1 MRTERIANAR
11 IMTSRGVVEGDVA
24 FEVPG
29 VSGRVGHILEVG
41 NITSPADV
49 TYDAHG
55 AWVVPGG
62 VDAHVHF
69 GGFGDIPIADGFY
82 RGSRAALAGGTT
94 TVIDFVEPDGDESVE
109 HAIARRLA
117 DASTSAADY
126 LFRLVLTEAYRSQL
140 KDLALAERAGI
151 HDFKLFT
158 IYDGETLREDDLS
171 YILETLSD
179 DPRRTFLVHAE
190 DPDEIEKLRA
200 EHGDSKNFLDLAKT
214 RPPQCE
220 ERMTRML
227 WRLVE
232 ETGARLC
239 IAHATTAGTMGL
251 LDGPA
256 PARGE
261 FTVET
266 CPHYLEFSEESLGG
280 ANGCLYTMTPPL
292 RDASHIASLWD
303 KMLSGRLI
311 LSTDHCPYSFRYK
324 RGTTYQTVPCGV
336 DGVWTRMSWLYSEG
350 VMKGGM
356 GMRQFVRLTSENA
369 AKFYGLY
376 PHKGAIEPGSDAD
389 LVVIRD
395 VPWQV
400 HVEDAPDALDYTI
413 WEGKRLNGS
422 IARTY
427 RGGVLA
433 FDGVRV
439 LARPSSGRQ
448 IDKTRMEA

>member
-1 MRTERIANAR
+1 MRIARIANAR
-11 IMTSRGVVEGDVA
+11 IVTSRGIVEGDVA

-41 NITSPADV
+41 NITSPAEV

-158 IYDGETLREDDLS
+158 IYDGETLREDDLI

-200 EHGDSKNFLDLAKT
+200 EHGDSKNFLELAKT

-227 WRLVE
+227 WWLVE
-232 ETGARLC
+232 DTGARLC
-239 IAHATTAGTMGL
+239 VAHATTAGTMRL
-251 LDGPA
+251 LDGAA

-266 CPHYLEFSEESLGG
+266 CPHYLEFTEESLGG

-303 KMLSGRLI
+303 KVLSGRLI
-311 LSTDHCPYSFRYK
+311 LSTDHCPYSVRHK

-350 VMKGGM
+350 VVKRGM
-356 GMRQFVRLTSENA
+356 GMRQFVSLTSENA

-376 PHKGAIEPGSDAD
+376 PHKGAIEPGADAD
-389 LVVIRD
+389 LVVIND
-395 VPWQV
+395 APWQV
-400 HVEDAPDALDYTI
+400 HVEDALDALDYTI
-413 WEGKRLNGS
+413 WEGKRLAGS

-439 LARPSSGRQ
+439 LARPGSGRQ